1 LVGTGGAHLGD
12 GRRLVVEAVRNQHS
26 VSDDSNRLL
35 QEAQAGRLPVLP
47 HERIYGSYGSL
58 LWTTAVLSAASW
70 AYLIGSAFP
79 AFGNTWL
86 SIIGYLAGLII
97 GEVIVVLAVG
107 MPAYRYGLD
116 AVDVSKAALGT
127 RGSVLLLIAV
137 LAASIGWAYVLV
149 AMTARGVGHLAQ
161 VSLVPGAPVSEP
173 TVDAVA
179 IVLLVLVWYL
189 ARRGPAA
196 MERLSRLCA
205 PGQMVIALLVLI
217 LLLTAYGSSAL
228 AGHGAPANQA
238 VTTDPLAQLAY
249 AAEFGFDN
257 ALGVLPFLG
266 GLTRLV
272 RHKHHVVGPTVVGS
286 GIVGAALVAAV
297 AALAADVTG
306 DQDPITWMIK
316 LAGPVMG
323 SLMVVFLL
331 VANLGTLVVLVYVA
345 GVAIQQIRLMAALRW
360 QWVIALTLLPG
371 VVVAFH
377 TEWLLDHVM
386 TWLAYNGVMFVGVAA
401 VMFTDYYCLRG
412 QRLSVPD
419 LFAKPP
425 QGAYWYRGGV
435 NWVAIAVLG
444 AAAALYLSLFDPV
457 SLRIHWAFRYAGAGI
472 PSVIAASI
480 VYYAAM
486 RLTGAHGGGSRALA
500 KDAEALEVTL

>member
-1 LVGTGGAHLGD
+1 M
-12 GRRLVVEAVRNQHS
+12 
-26 VSDDSNRLL
+26 SDASNRLL
-35 QEAQAGRLPVLP
+35 QEALAGRLPVLP
-47 HERIYGSYGSL
+47 HERIYSSYGSL

-97 GEVIVVLAVG
+97 GEVVVVLAVG
-107 MPAYRYGLD
+107 IPAYRYGLD

-149 AMTARGVGHLAQ
+149 AMTARGVGHLVQ
-161 VSLVPGAPVSEP
+161 VSLAPAAPVSEP
-173 TVDAVA
+173 TVIAVA
-179 IVLLVLVWYL
+179 IALLVLIWYL
-189 ARRGPAA
+189 ARRGPAS

-217 LLLTAYGSSAL
+217 LLVAAYGTSAL
-228 AGHGAPANQA
+228 AGHGAPADKA

-249 AAEFGFDN
+249 AVEFGFDN

-272 RHKHHVVGPTVVGS
+272 RHKRHVVGPTVVGS
-286 GIVGAALVAAV
+286 GIVGASLVASV

-316 LAGPVMG
+316 LAGPVAG
-323 SLMVVFLL
+323 SLIVVFLL
-331 VANLGTLVVLVYVA
+331 VANVGTLVVLIYVA
-345 GVAIQQIRLMAALRW
+345 GVAIQQIRVLASLSW
-360 QWVIALTLLPG
+360 QWVVALTLLPG
-371 VVVAFH
+371 VLVAFR
-377 TEWLLDHVM
+377 TEWLLNHVM

-401 VMFTDYYCLRG
+401 VMYTDYYCLRR
-412 QRLSVPD
+412 QHLSVPD

-425 QGAYWYRGGV
+425 RGAYWYWGGV

-444 AAAALYLSLFDPV
+444 GAAALYLALFDPV
-457 SLRIHWAFRYAGAGI
+457 SLRIHSLFRYAGAGI
-472 PSVIAASI
+472 PSVIAASL
-480 VYYAAM
+480 VYYVAM
-486 RLTGAHGGGSRALA
+486 RLTGADRARPNSRAPE
-500 KDAEALEVTL
+500 AEPLEVTL